1 MSPLLLQL
9 APYGLKALKLL
20 LTIPKLRTKLAAD
33 IAVEGGDVS
42 ADVVNALGGNAD
54 AIKLLSDQIDE
65 ALAENA
71 RIQGRLAERVRRDG
85 EQP

>member
-20 LTIPKLRTKLAAD
+20 LNIPTMRAKLAAD
-33 IAVEGGDVS
+33 IAAEGQDVS
-42 ADVVNALGGNAD
+42 TDVINALGGNAD
-54 AIKLLSDQIDE
+54 AIQLLSDQIDE

-71 RIQGRLAERVRRDG
+71 RIQDRLEDRVRREG
-85 EQP
+85 GQP